1 MNVTK
6 VQIPEGMQDT
16 LTGECVRK
24 RCLERQLRTLF
35 ALSGFREIETP
46 LLEYYG
52 TFDDEIYGF
61 AEHHVWKTF
70 DRQGRVLALRP
81 DSTIP
86 AVRIA
91 ASSLKNEPL
100 PLRLCYIQNVAAYQ
114 TDTASALCE
123 STQAGVELMGEKSS
137 LADAEMIALAI
148 RSLQEAGLR
157 DFQIDL
163 GQVAFFKGFMEE
175 AGLTMA
181 QTETFRGYV
190 EEKNTLAMQLFL
202 NKCAVPGEVSK
213 RLMKLPQ
220 LYGDESVLEQ
230 ARAITQNATCRE
242 AIDNLQKVLD
252 ALNAL
257 GCARY
262 ISIDLGMVH
271 AVNYYSGMIFRGIT
285 GFLGQPLLSG
295 GRYDGLPERFGR
307 AMPATGFGL
316 SVNLLMMALGRQG
329 EEFPAPQTDFALG
342 VEESDPKPALEWA
355 AQKREK
361 GVSVALYYGA
371 SKGEL
376 AGLVTEGR
384 AKSAAVAQAGR
395 VIILSGEEQ
404 KHGNDL

>member
-1 MNVTK
+1 M
-6 VQIPEGMQDT
+6 
-16 LTGECVRK
+16 
-24 RCLERQLRTLF
+24 RTLF
-35 ALSGFREIETP
+35 SLSGFREIETP

-52 TFDDEIYGF
+52 TFDDEVFGF

-114 TDTASALCE
+114 NDTAPTLSQ
-123 STQAGVELMGEKSS
+123 STQAGVELMGEKSP

-157 DFQIDL
+157 EFQIDL
-163 GQVAFFKGFMEE
+163 GQVAFFKGFMEA
-175 AGLTMA
+175 AGLTPK
-181 QTETFRGYV
+181 QTETFRSYV

-202 NKCAVPGEVSK
+202 NQCAVPGEVSK
-213 RLMKLPQ
+213 RLMKLSQ
-220 LYGDESVLEQ
+220 LYGDESVLKE
-230 ARAITQNATCRE
+230 ARAITQNETCRE
-242 AIDNLQKVLD
+242 ALDNLQKVLD
-252 ALNAL
+252 ALKTM
-257 GCARY
+257 GCAKF

-307 AMPATGFGL
+307 PMPATGFGL
-316 SVNLLMMALGRQG
+316 SVNLVMMALGRQG
-329 EEFPAPQTDFALG
+329 EEFLAPQTQIALS
-342 VEESDPKPALEWA
+342 VEEKQPQAALEWA
-355 AQKREK
+355 AQKREE
-361 GVSVALYYGA
+361 GVTVALYYGI
-371 SKGEL
+371 SKEEL
-376 AGLVTEGR
+376 VLMVTEGR
-384 AKSAAVAQAGR
+384 AQAAAIVDNGR
-395 VIILSGEEQ
+395 IAVFSGEEQ
-404 KHGNDL
+404 VWK

>member
-1 MNVTK
+1 MNATK

-61 AEHHVWKTF
+61 PEHHVWKTF

-91 ASSLKNEPL
+91 ASSLKSEPL
-100 PLRLCYIQNVAAYQ
+100 PLRLCYIQNVAAFR
-114 TDTASALCE
+114 TDTAAALCE
-123 STQAGVELMGEKSS
+123 STQAGVELMGEKSP

-148 RSLQEAGLR
+148 RSLQEAGLHE
-157 DFQIDL
+157 FQIDL

-175 AGLTMA
+175 AGLTSK
-181 QTETFRGYV
+181 QTETFRSYV

-202 NKCAVPGEVSK
+202 NQCAVPGEVSR

-220 LYGDESVLEQ
+220 LYGDESVLKE
-230 ARAITQNATCRE
+230 ARAITQNETCRE
-242 AIDNLQKVLD
+242 ALDNLQKILE
-252 ALNAL
+252 ALGAL
-257 GCARY
+257 GCAKF

-329 EEFPAPQTDFALG
+329 EEFLEPQTDFALG
-342 VEESDPKPALEWA
+342 VDETAPQAALEWV
-355 AQKREK
+355 AQRREE
-361 GVSVALYYGA
+361 GIAVALYYGV
-371 SKGEL
+371 SKEEL
-376 AGLVTEGR
+376 VRLVNEGR
-384 AKSAAVAQAGR
+384 AKAAAITEGGR
-395 VIILSGEEQ
+395 IAVFSGEEQ
-404 KHGNDL
+404 SWK